1 MKELLIRYF
10 KTHKHIGCENC
21 CDCLIGNRNLIRFNI
36 SLDKTNYRYNN
47 EYDCCI
53 NFICLLLDKIFG
65 MDEKSIQKEIGKNNN
80 FVSCDAIIKYILNLL
95 DKIKK
100 ENYSMDIE

>member
-10 KTHKHIGCENC
+10 KTHKHISCENC
-21 CDCLIGNRNLIRFNI
+21 CDCLIGNGNLIRFNI
-36 SLDKTNYRYNN
+36 S
-47 EYDCCI
+47 
-53 NFICLLLDKIFG
+53 LDKIFG
-65 MDEKSIQKEIGKNNN
+65 MDEKSIQKEIDKNNN
-80 FVSCDAIIKYILNLL
+80 FVSCDATIKYILNLL